1 MKVLQV
7 CAYAAPYE
15 GNFINS
21 LKALEKQLKEKGHE
35 TLYAFPISAREKD
48 WCVELAKTNK
58 VYFLPLAKAR
68 IKPSTYRT
76 LKRIY
81 KENPELEIIHT
92 HFELYDIPVILTAK
106 KKKHKVFWH
115 LHDPIYNYNDFHNRL
130 MYRIQYKLLHKKATL
145 LAVGEKVKD
154 YAISLGFP
162 KSQALYVPNGLNVSV
177 FNKVEKDFNQRE
189 NDFLFYGWDYHRK
202 GVDLCAKALQ
212 QTDKNITVQLVGKD
226 NTNELIEKDFGK
238 VDGLNVIPA
247 VSNVNGLYEN
257 AKCFL
262 HISRAEGLS
271 YALLEAV
278 YAGLKVVCS
287 DIRENLIAS
296 EFPTAIMVQSEN
308 VDSILQGMI
317 KAIED
322 GAPSE
327 EDISKSRAIIEEKY
341 SIGSWT
347 KQMLGIYGV

>member
-1 MKVLQV
+1 MKILQV

-21 LKALEKQLKEKGHE
+21 LKALDKKLKEKGHE
-35 TLYAFPISAREKD
+35 TLYAFPVSAKEKD
-48 WCVELAKTNK
+48 WCIELAKTNK

-68 IKPSTYRT
+68 IKPSTYRA

-81 KENPELEIIHT
+81 RENPEIEIVHS
-92 HFELYDIPVILTAK
+92 HFELYDIPVVLTAK
-106 KKKHKVFWH
+106 KKKVFWH
-115 LHDPIYNYNDFHNRL
+115 LHDAIYNFNDFHNRL
-130 MYRIQYKLLHKKATL
+130 MYKLQYKFLHKKATL

-162 KSQALYVPNGLNVSV
+162 KSRVLYVPNGLNVGV
-177 FNKVEKDFNQRE
+177 FSKVEKDFSLRE

-202 GVDLCAKALQ
+202 GVDLCVKALQ
-212 QTDKNITVQLVGKD
+212 QTDKNINVQLVGKD
-226 NTNELIEKDFGK
+226 DTSELIEKDFGK
-238 VDGLNVIPA
+238 VKGLSVIPA
-247 VSNVNGLYEN
+247 VSNVNELYEN

-271 YALLEAV
+271 YALLEAI
-278 YAGLKVVCS
+278 YSGLRVVCS
-287 DIRENLIAS
+287 DIRENLFAS
-296 EFPTAIMVQSEN
+296 EFPTVLMVKSEDVN
-308 VDSILQGMI
+308 SIREGME
-317 KAIED
+317 KAISI

-327 EDISKSRAIIEEKY
+327 EDIAKSRLIIEEKY
-341 SIGSWT
+341 SIDSWT

>member
-1 MKVLQV
+1 MKILQV

-21 LKALEKQLKEKGHE
+21 LKALDKKLKEKGHE
-35 TLYAFPISAREKD
+35 TLYAFPVSAKEKD
-48 WCVELAKTNK
+48 WCIELAKTNK

-68 IKPSTYRT
+68 IKPSTYRA

-81 KENPELEIIHT
+81 KENPEIEIVHS
-92 HFELYDIPVILTAK
+92 HFELYDIPVVLTAK
-106 KKKHKVFWH
+106 KKKVFWH
-115 LHDPIYNYNDFHNRL
+115 LHDAIYNFNDFHNRL
-130 MYRIQYKLLHKKATL
+130 MYKLQYKFLHKKATL

-162 KSQALYVPNGLNVSV
+162 KSRVLYVPNGLNVGV
-177 FNKVEKDFNQRE
+177 FSKVEKDFSLRE

-202 GVDLCAKALQ
+202 GVDLCVKALQ
-212 QTDKNITVQLVGKD
+212 QTDKNINVQLVGKED
-226 NTNELIEKDFGK
+226 TSELIEKDFGK
-238 VDGLNVIPA
+238 VEGLSVIPA
-247 VSNVNGLYEN
+247 VSNVNELYEN

-287 DIRENLIAS
+287 DIRENLFAS
-296 EFPTAIMVQSEN
+296 EFPTVLMVKSEDVN
-308 VDSILQGMI
+308 SIREGME
-317 KAIED
+317 KAISI

-327 EDISKSRAIIEEKY
+327 EDIAKSRLIIEEKY
-341 SIGSWT
+341 SIDSWT